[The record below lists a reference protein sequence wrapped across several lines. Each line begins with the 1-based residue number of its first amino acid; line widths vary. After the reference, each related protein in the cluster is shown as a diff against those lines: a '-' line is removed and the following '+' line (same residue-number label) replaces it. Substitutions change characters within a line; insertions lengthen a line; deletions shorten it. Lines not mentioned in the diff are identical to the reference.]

1 MENDFGQW
9 ASDLLARFTKE
20 FEEGAHAQ
28 MERLLREGPAGLLGK
43 SMEALLKGLDVE
55 ALGRM
60 MAGGPPRQG
69 SPYQVL
75 GLDPSATDAEV
86 KQRYRDLVRRLH
98 PDAAGPGGEFLFK
111 LVSEAYQRIL
121 RERGL

>member
-9 ASDLLARFTKE
+9 ASDLLARFSKE
-20 FEEGAHAQ
+20 FEEGAQAHLERAMQ
-28 MERLLREGPAGLLGK
+28 GFMGQTMEE
-43 SMEALLKGLDVE
+43 LLKGLDLN
-55 ALGRM
+55 ALGQM
-60 MAGGPPRQG
+60 MGKGAARQA

-75 GLDPSATDAEV
+75 GLDPSATDDQV
-86 KQRYRDLVRRLH
+86 KQRYRDLVKRLH

-111 LVSEAYQRIL
+111 LVSGAYQRIA